1 METYKAKIE
10 KYHFSLTEQEIKSI
24 QDYLLKP
31 QDHYEGYLFFDLVS
45 RFIRLVFSFFSV
57 NKGTNSDL

>member
-1 METYKAKIE
+1 MESYKAKIE

-31 QDHYEGYLFFDLVS
+31 QNHYKGYLLFDLVS